1 MSIRR
6 VVWPIA
12 ASMLL
17 LMAGCA
23 KDEGP
28 VLIPRQPVPAGQVD
42 TAYFSTEVAT
52 IFHAKCWLCHPPYGG
67 MDLSPGEVYIN
78 LVMVTSTN
86 YAPAMRVVPGD
97 VDASV
102 LWHKVTGD
110 GVYGTMMPPPGYAQ
124 LTLEELQTIRDW
136 IEQGALD
143 N

>member
-1 MSIRR
+1 MSTHR
-6 VVWPIA
+6 VVRSIA

-17 LMAGCA
+17 LLVGCA
-23 KDEGP
+23 KDEGSFF
-28 VLIPRQPVPAGQVD
+28 IPRQPVAAGEVD
-42 TAYFSTEVAT
+42 TAYFSTEVAP

-67 MDLSPGEVYIN
+67 MDLSPSEVYIN
-78 LVMVTSTN
+78 LVDVTSTN
-86 YAPAMRVVPGD
+86 YAPAKRVVPGD
-97 VDASV
+97 LDASV

-110 GVYGTMMPPPGYAQ
+110 GTYGTMMPPPVYTQ